1 MDQRKFLDRHYGDK
15 RLIDMTLD
23 EVEQALRDVQNKI
36 EQIERDAVNA
46 VRNARIQSP
55 EGLQDDDAEAVYYEH
70 FLSHGGMNALVDVFL
85 LEKILETFS
94 KPPAFTREWQSL
106 ELLFYGRHCRRGVP
120 ENPPGVAKIF
130 TERN

>member
-23 EVEQALRDVQNKI
+23 EVEQALRDVQNGI
-36 EQIERDAVNA
+36 EQIERDAVDA
-46 VRNARIQSP
+46 VRNARIQSQ
-55 EGLQDDDAEAVYYEH
+55 GLQDDDAEAVYYEH
-70 FLSHGGMNALVDVFL
+70 FLSQGGMGALVDAFL

-94 KPPAFTREWQSL
+94 KPPAFTREWQKL
-106 ELLFYGRHCRRGVP
+106 ELLFCNRHCRRGVP
-120 ENPPGVAKIF
+120 ENPPGVARIF

>member
-23 EVEQALRDVQNKI
+23 EVEQALRDVQNEV
-36 EQIERDAVNA
+36 EQIERDAVDA
-46 VRNARIQSP
+46 VRDAKIQSRDLP
-55 EGLQDDDAEAVYYEH
+55 DDDAEAVYYEH
-70 FLSHGGMNALVDVFL
+70 FLSQGGMGALVDAFL

-106 ELLFYGRHCRRGVP
+106 ELLF
-120 ENPPGVAKIF
+120 
-130 TERN
+130 